1 MVTVTDEETTWPVRG
16 RIALPPEIQ
25 RARAR
30 SVVVQVQDVS
40 RMDAPSTVVAEQ
52 RMDDVDLEE
61 SGEVPFEV
69 EVPAGLVDRR
79 KRYAMRV
86 HVDLT
91 GTGDVTKGD
100 YVSTASYE
108 VLRSPED
115 DRELLIT
122 VRRV

>member
-1 MVTVTDEETTWPVRG
+1 MVAVTDEETTRPVRG
-16 RIALPPEIQ
+16 RIALPPDIQ
-25 RARAR
+25 RERAR

-40 RMDAPSTVVAEQ
+40 RMDAPATVVAEQ
-52 RMDDVDLEE
+52 RIEDVVLEE

-79 KRYAMRV
+79 SHYAMRV
-86 HVDLT
+86 HVDVS

-108 VLRSPED
+108 VLRGAD
-115 DRELLIT
+115 DDDDLLIT

>member
-1 MVTVTDEETTWPVRG
+1 MVAVTDEETTRPVRG
-16 RIALPPEIQ
+16 RIALPPDIQ
-25 RARAR
+25 RERAR

-52 RMDDVDLEE
+52 RIEDVVLEE

-69 EVPAGLVDRR
+69 DVPVGLVDRR
-79 KRYAMRV
+79 KHYAMRV
-86 HVDLT
+86 HVDVT

-100 YVSTASYE
+100 YVSTASYQ
-108 VLRSPED
+108 VLSGPD
-115 DRELLIT
+115 DDDLLIT